1 MFQMWKVV
9 LMNKW
14 NDFWRLFWQWVRIL
28 VKQAARPLGP
38 NAIAIESR
46 LYAKHFDGDGKLI
59 KDYGLIST
67 KVVTT
72 VFVNFLVDNLQAET
86 AEVGDCKFHDSGTGV
101 VAEAIGDTDLGTKVE
116 TGRATGNQGEGAS
129 ANIYQTVG
137 TITYTA
143 SRAITEHGVFT
154 IAAAGTLVDRSVF
167 SAINVVNTD
176 QIQFT
181 YELTFPAGG

>member
-1 MFQMWKVV
+1 
-9 LMNKW
+9 MNKW
-14 NDFWRLFWQWVRIL
+14 NKFWRLFGQWLRIL

-38 NAIAIESR
+38 NAIAIEAR

-59 KDYGLIST
+59 KDHGLIST
-67 KVVTT
+67 KVVTDA
-72 VFVNFLVDNLQAET
+72 FVAFLVDNLQTET

-101 VAEAIGDTDLGTKVE
+101 VAENVTDTDLGTKVE
-116 TGRATGNQGEGAS
+116 SGRATGSQGEGAS

-143 SRAITEHGVFT
+143 GRAITEHGVFT